1 MKNIDRRELTQRW
14 FKLLTGSLK
23 KGKTVELPVL
33 SESMLPLL
41 QPGKNIRIQRV
52 SWRKCSRGDIIVFRS
67 GNNLTVHR
75 LLLRIR
81 IGEAR
86 FFYQK
91 GDFNP
96 FGHIIR
102 AQRVVG
108 RVIECKDR
116 NNNTVN
122 LNSVESRRNARRI
135 AFKQL
140 LRAAVALFRAV

>member
-1 MKNIDRRELTQRW
+1 MTQRW
-14 FKLLTGSLK
+14 FKLFTGSLK
-23 KGKTVELPVL
+23 KGKTVDLPVL

-67 GNNLTVHR
+67 GNKLTVHR

-81 IGEAR
+81 IGGAR

-91 GDFNP
+91 GDFNSY
-96 FGHIIR
+96 GHIIR

-108 RVIECKDR
+108 RVIEYRDR
-116 NNNTVN
+116 SNNTVD
-122 LNSVESRRNARRI
+122 LCSVDSKRKATCI
-135 AFKQL
+135 ALRQL
-140 LRAAVALFRAV
+140 LRAVYVLFRAV

>member
-1 MKNIDRRELTQRW
+1 M
-14 FKLLTGSLK
+14 TGSLK

-41 QPGKNIRIQRV
+41 LPGKNVRIQRV

-67 GNNLTVHR
+67 GNKLTVHR

-81 IGEAR
+81 IGGAR

-91 GDFNP
+91 GDFNSY
-96 FGHIIR
+96 GHMIR

-108 RVIECKDR
+108 RVIEHQGN

-122 LNSVESRRNARRI
+122 LSSIESGRNARRI

-140 LRAAVALFRAV
+140 LRTVIALFRAV